1 MPIPLV
7 PRLKAEP
14 RTTAARVSSLLK
26 ILVPTILGKQGGQL
40 LAVALLVVSRTW
52 ISDRIADLNG
62 TSLKHVLH
70 QDKVAFIRLTGI
82 SVLQSVAS
90 AIVAPSLRS
99 LSTHLYWIS
108 LNTLH
113 IFLQRA

>member
-1 MPIPLV
+1 
-7 PRLKAEP
+7 
-14 RTTAARVSSLLK
+14 
-26 ILVPTILGKQGGQL
+26 
-40 LAVALLVVSRTW
+40 VALLVVSRTW

-70 QDKVAFIRLTGI
+70 QDKVAFIHLTGI

-113 IFLQRA
+113 ISLQRA